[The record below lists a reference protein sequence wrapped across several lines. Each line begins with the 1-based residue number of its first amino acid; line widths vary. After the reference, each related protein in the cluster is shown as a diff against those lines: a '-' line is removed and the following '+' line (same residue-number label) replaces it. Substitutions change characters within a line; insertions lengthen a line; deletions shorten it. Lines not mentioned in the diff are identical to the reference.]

1 MDTQLSKFIDGWLT
15 TSPTISDLCHS
26 ALVSCDTISSERIA
40 PLPARDPPVAAGRG
54 RALSKFT
61 LWFTMATSQI
71 RRVDYVLVWQWDLD
85 RNTPPARSASF
96 KITLSCPGW
105 ISSTSNP

>member
-40 PLPARDPPVAAGRG
+40 PPLAPDPASAPLQPSWEPGENALPAGYRVVTAGQVKPS
-54 RALSKFT
+54 L
-61 LWFTMATSQI
+61 
-71 RRVDYVLVWQWDLD
+71 
-85 RNTPPARSASF
+85 ASNV
-96 KITLSCPGW
+96 KLI
-105 ISSTSNP
+105 

>member
-40 PLPARDPPVAAGRG
+40 PRLALDGANRPEDTQRDLRHLV
-54 RALSKFT
+54 
-61 LWFTMATSQI
+61 
-71 RRVDYVLVWQWDLD
+71 RVYKWVGANQP
-85 RNTPPARSASF
+85 RQ
-96 KITLSCPGW
+96 
-105 ISSTSNP
+105 